1 MPRCRAESEYRRDIA
16 MRILVIT
23 AHDAVN
29 LSIENVVREF
39 IREGMKLA
47 FLREEWRIDTFACLR
62 SCTNR
67 GKSSI
72 MRE

>member
-1 MPRCRAESEYRRDIA
+1 

-39 IREGMKLA
+39 IRRGHEVGIFARRMENRHIRMFKKLYQS
-47 FLREEWRIDTFACLR
+47 RE
-62 SCTNR
+62 
-67 GKSSI
+67 K
-72 MRE
+72 